1 MSSDIVMLENNAP
14 ALVSTESLRMKGN
27 PYFAYLATQGSN
39 YSVINIRSRLNG
51 YAKFMGA
58 SSAEV
63 FDWSQLTYMSMLAY
77 RKYLQNRSQIDPG
90 KKDLKIGSINTI
102 MTALKGIAE
111 TCETMNVITT
121 DQAKAIRKIKQL
133 RYYRVPA
140 GRALSHSESKEL
152 LKEPDAND
160 MKGVRDRAI
169 IGLMIGCGLRREE
182 IGNLLF
188 ENIDFNRNSIK
199 LIGKGNK
206 QRSVFFTS
214 AVRTLLSNWIQYR
227 GKEEGYLF
235 GKISRGIRVLRKNK
249 PLHPN
254 SVYNIIKKYWSK
266 ASNELSEDG
275 NISPDKITPHDLR
288 RTFATRLFASGTDIV
303 LVQHL
308 MGHTSVTT
316 TARYDRRG
324 DDEMQKAIEG
334 YEL

>member
-1 MSSDIVMLENNAP
+1 MASEIVVTGTKAP
-14 ALVSTESLRMKGN
+14 ALISSDTPRMKGN

-58 SSAEV
+58 PSAEV
-63 FDWSQLTYMSMLAY
+63 FDWSQLTYMSILAY
-77 RKYLQNRSQIDPG
+77 RKYLQNRSQMDPG

-102 MTALKGIAE
+102 MVALQGIAE
-111 TCETMNVITT
+111 TCETMNVIST

-140 GRALSHSESKEL
+140 GRALSHAESKEL

-182 IGNLLF
+182 IGNLLY

-206 QRSVFFTS
+206 QRAVFFTVPVK
-214 AVRTLLSNWIQYR
+214 ALIMNWIQYR
-227 GKEEGYLF
+227 GIEDGYLF
-235 GKISRGIRVLRKNK
+235 GKISRGKRVLRNSK

-254 SVYNIIKKYWSK
+254 SIYNIIKDYWAK
-266 ASNELSEDG
+266 ASNELSDG
-275 NISPDKITPHDLR
+275 GKGSPDKISPHDLR
-288 RTFATRLFASGTDIV
+288 RTFATRLFANGTDIV

-308 MGHTSVTT
+308 MGHASVTT

-324 DDEMQKAIEG
+324 EDEMQKAMQGFEI
-334 YEL
+334 

>member
-1 MSSDIVMLENNAP
+1 MHSDIVVTSNQAQ
-14 ALVSTESLRMKGN
+14 ALVSPESSRMKGN
-27 PYFAYLATQGSN
+27 PYFAYLATQGSKC
-39 YSVINIRSRLNG
+39 SVINIRCRLNG

-58 SSAEV
+58 PSAEV
-63 FDWSQLTYMSMLAY
+63 FDWRQLTYMSILAY
-77 RKYLQNRSQIDPG
+77 RKYLQNRSQMEPG

-111 TCETMNVITT
+111 TCETMNVISV

-140 GRALSHSESKEL
+140 GRALSHTESKEL
-152 LKEPDAND
+152 LQEPDVND
-160 MKGVRDRAI
+160 MKGVRDKAI
-169 IGLMIGCGLRREE
+169 IGLMLGCGLRREE

-188 ENIDFNRNSIK
+188 ENINFNRNSIK

-206 QRSVFFTS
+206 QRSVFFTA
-214 AVRTLLSNWIQYR
+214 AVRTLLLNWIQYR
-227 GKEEGYLF
+227 GKEDGYLF
-235 GKISRGIRVLRKNK
+235 GKISRGKRVLRNNT

-254 SVYNIIKKYWSK
+254 SVHNIIKEYWAK
-266 ASNELSEDG
+266 ASNHLLEQKDLEPEKVSA
-275 NISPDKITPHDLR
+275 HDLR
-288 RTFATRLFASGTDIV
+288 RTFATRLFAAGTDIV

-308 MGHTSVTT
+308 MGHASVTT

-324 DDEMQKAIEG
+324 DDEMQKAMQN